1 MSVGKS
7 AVGGRLSQSTVAI
20 GPLCARLKRGRGR
33 LAVPHLLEVT
43 SMKLMRLLDRLFRQF
58 RDRGPGFEPEVG
70 VRVPKVFSPGGRGAA
85 VAVREPEP
93 DVFVDA
99 VSRSA
104 RSAGSSQT

>member
-1 MSVGKS
+1 MTAESE
-7 AVGGRLSQSTVAI
+7 AVGVSRFRTW
-20 GPLCARLKRGRGR
+20 RF
-33 LAVPHLLEVT
+33 T

-58 RDRGPGFEPEVG
+58 GDRGPGFEPEVG

-99 VSRSA
+99 VSRSD
-104 RSAGSSQT
+104 RSAGRSRR